1 MFTQTWK
8 IYLPAILILLK
19 RSVQGEQVLSM
30 NHSDF
35 ERAAGGRKMK
45 FSFVNLQLNKGKIN
59 SDEKHLPVAREL
71 ASLLQ
76 LDPVVSRILSTQHFD
91 FNLGRDMKLVIRN
104 TTPVELPAEETVS
117 VDDEATDAEAE
128 L

>member
-8 IYLPAILILLK
+8 IYLPAILILIK
-19 RSVQGEQVLSM
+19 RSAQGEQVLSM

-59 SDEKHLPVAREL
+59 SDEKHLPIAREL

-76 LDPVVSRILSTQHFD
+76 LDPIASRLISTMHID
-91 FNLGRDMKLVIRN
+91 FNFGRDMKLIIRN
-104 TTPVELPAEETVS
+104 TTPIEQPITDDATLESDATNTGEEL
-117 VDDEATDAEAE
+117 
-128 L
+128 